1 MSEFNYTQL
10 PPDGTGKKI
19 TAISTVEFEF
29 TYTDTYVFS
38 IGDNITIGGTTFD
51 GNVVKVKGNE
61 VYVALNK
68 YVDATTISGGSIV
81 NHDGAPVATFD
92 LLKENINTQSIA
104 LIGANNP
111 LNGVA
116 VDEAG
121 AMYMRF
127 AGGSMSYDA
136 FGKLQSSQSTT
147 IREYLP
153 TSNIMADDFEI
164 KRWNAGVVDAVRGG
178 EWGGDNDCF
187 WGTQNKLVTLQ
198 TGIVAGDMVR
208 RRSHIYHKYQ
218 TGVATTLLFSMFLG
232 DNGKTNVHRKM
243 GLFDDDDGCFFSSD
257 GDSDMDVV
265 IRESV
270 STGSPVDT
278 VVIQEQWNVDRL
290 DGTGSAFNVSGHSLD
305 MTKIQVMFIDFQWL
319 GGGRVRFGFNIDG
332 VNIVCHEVNNANV
345 IGQVWCR
352 TGSLPFT
359 VEQENIGVPA
369 PLGNSS
375 MFLISAAVKCE
386 GAYTPRE
393 RAASGVVVPSA
404 PITDAVNFSHIASVR
419 AIENITGNGENRR
432 QVLPIEVTVADVL
445 KTDNMMLIEIV
456 KNDTLVWSGAETWV
470 DNSPGDAL
478 EFTSPAAGVT
488 STTGGDTIFTGV
500 MSKKDVFDLRDFFN
514 SQGEIATRH
523 ADITDDPDHYTI
535 RGKLLTVGQPVTP
548 FATMSWKEIV

>member
-51 GNVVKVKGNE
+51 GNIIKVKGNE

-92 LLKENINTQSIA
+92 VLKENINTQSVA

-153 TSNIMADDFEI
+153 VANIMPKDFEI
-164 KRWNAGVVDAVRGG
+164 NRWNAGVLDPVDEG
-178 EWGGDNDCF
+178 EWGGDNDVK
-187 WGTQNKLVTLQ
+187 WNSQAKLVTMQ
-198 TGIVAGDMVR
+198 TGIVSGDKVS

-218 TGVATTLLFSMFLG
+218 TGVATTCIFSVFFG
-232 DNGKTNVHRKM
+232 DNGKTNVHRKI

-257 GDSDMDVV
+257 GDNDMDVV

-270 STGSPVDT
+270 STGSPIDT
-278 VVIQEQWNVDRL
+278 VVIQEEWNVDRL
-290 DGTGSAFNVSGHSLD
+290 DGTGSLFNVSGVLLD
-305 MTKIQVMFIDFQWL
+305 MSKIQVMFIDFQWL

-332 VNIVCHEVNNANV
+332 VNIVCHEINNANV
-345 IGQVWCR
+345 ISQVWCR
-352 TGSLPFT
+352 TGSLPFSA
-359 VEQENIGVPA
+359 EQENIGIPS
-369 PLGNSS
+369 PLNNSS
-375 MFLISAAVKCE
+375 MYLISAAVKCE

-393 RAASGVVVPSA
+393 RAAAGVVA
-404 PITDAVNFSHIASVR
+404 PVAAITDHVAFTHIASIR
-419 AIENITGNGENRR
+419 SIGNIAGNGENRR
-432 QVLPIEVTVADVL
+432 QTLPIELTIVDTL
-445 KTDNMMLIEIV
+445 KTDNLLLIEIV
-456 KNDTLVWSGAETWV
+456 KSDTLAGTVTFADPFPG
-470 DNSPGDAL
+470 NSL
-478 EFTSPAAGVT
+478 EVATSSTGVT
-488 STTGGDTIFTGV
+488 V
-500 MSKKDVFDLRDFFN
+500 L
-514 SQGEIATRH
+514 TRVE
-523 ADITDDPDHYTI
+523 
-535 RGKLLTVGQPVTP
+535 TVELIDREP
-548 FATMSWKEIV
+548 